1 MRLPNIELH
10 IIDKVNFD
18 QFDFKI
24 RAHAQTFQ
32 IIKLVHVF
40 DPELMHC
47 KTSNH

>member
-40 DPELMHC
+40 YPELMHC

>member
-10 IIDKVNFD
+10 LNDKVNFD

-32 IIKLVHVF
+32 IIKLVF